1 MSDDVEISA
10 PTTDKLSKTGNTMS
24 GAPLIDPQ
32 LFDSAE
38 FRKNPYPYYRI
49 LRDHYPVYWD
59 KLHNR
64 YLITRYKDVTDAYLD
79 DDSYNTITKGSSNL
93 VNGNTFLELGGREH
107 TRRRKIFG
115 NHLTGK
121 HLEARLPAIRRL
133 ALDMLTAAM
142 APAAQK
148 MLMQEVHHGQVF
160 DLGADFADEF
170 PIRVI
175 GEVLGFPDDARKH
188 FYYWYYTIQQGLKG
202 GDKAKRALVA
212 RKELEDYVC
221 DLIVQRREE
230 PTFLYDE
237 DQQVV
242 GSDVISQLV
251 HAKINGVLLSA
262 PEIISMISVLVTGGG
277 DTTRG
282 AILHMWRLLLEHP
295 DQFAAVQDDPELFNS
310 AFHETMRHSSPVGGM
325 SRSTNRE
332 ITLHG
337 TTIPKGAWVEL
348 VNFSANHDESIF
360 PNPDSFNIFRPELYV
375 GKEVQRGF
383 RMDDKYSHVGFGAG
397 SHFCPGAWIAHQET
411 VIASQVILSRFKNPQ
426 LLRNSM
432 TLNSEGELEPMYV
445 DRLSEMRELWISYD

>member
-1 MSDDVEISA
+1 MNEHVINA
-10 PTTDKLSKTGNTMS
+10 KPTPGLSFDTGRTAS
-24 GAPLIDPQ
+24 GSPLIDPR

-38 FRKNPYPYYRI
+38 FRKDPYPYYRI

-79 DDSYNTITKGSSNL
+79 DDAYNTITKGSSNL

-107 TRRRKIFG
+107 ARRRKIFG

-133 ALDMLTAAM
+133 ALSMLTAAM
-142 APAAQK
+142 GPTAEK
-148 MLMQEVHHGQVF
+148 MLNKDVHYGKVF
-160 DLGADFADEF
+160 NLGADFADEF
-170 PIRVI
+170 PICVI
-175 GEVLGFPDDARKH
+175 GEVLGFPDDAKKH

-202 GDKAKRALVA
+202 GEEAKRAMAA

-221 DLIVQRREE
+221 TLIVQRREA

-237 DQQVV
+237 DDQIV
-242 GSDVISQLV
+242 GNDVISQLV
-251 HAKINGVLLSA
+251 HAKINGVLLST

-282 AILHMWRLLLEHP
+282 AIVHMWRLLLEHP
-295 DQFAAVQDDPELFNS
+295 EQFAAIQDDPELFNS

-325 SRSTNRE
+325 SRSTNHE

-360 PNPDSFNIFRPELYV
+360 PDPDSFNIFRPELYV
-375 GKEVQRGF
+375 GREVQRGF
-383 RMDDKYSHVGFGAG
+383 RVNEKYSHVGFGAG